1 MSKWGL
7 LIVLSTAVLLS
18 ACGGG
23 GGPSGE
29 DRELES
35 VTPQDDA
42 QQFLKQ
48 GQEKLAGMLGDRV
61 ITESPYQVLKAS
73 DFDTK
78 YLGRPVAWGGK
89 VTDLSDDGA
98 MMVLIISV
106 TEGDKIIRIGCHGLA
121 AAAEVNRKAA
131 GGGGWV
137 VFTGVLKSRDADS
150 LQVADAVV
158 AAQQGEGPDA
168 KTQAFW
174 EAVES
179 AAAEWK

>member
-35 VTPQDDA
+35 VTPQDEA

-78 YLGRPVAWGGK
+78 YLGRPVAWGGQ
-89 VTDLSDDGA
+89 VSDATVDET
-98 MMVLIISV
+98 MVVLIIAYS
-106 TEGDKIIRIGCHGLA
+106 EGDKVYRIHTQSSA
-121 AAAEVNRKAA
+121 AAAATNSKGAE
-131 GGGGWV
+131 GGWV
-137 VFTGVLKSRDADS
+137 VFTGTLAGRDDDFLHVKDMAIAARRTMGAEAKTEEYWS
-150 LQVADAVV
+150 VIEQVA
-158 AAQQGEGPDA
+158 GEL
-168 KTQAFW
+168 K
-174 EAVES
+174 
-179 AAAEWK
+179 